1 MKIGIIY
8 ASIPGMDKQLIFIDD
23 SGDPGFKYASSNNF
37 VMAAVLFTKPKVA
50 TMLSEKIASYRKSL
64 GWKDNY
70 EFKFAK
76 IRKDIIVDLLEIIS
90 SYDFKIYAVY
100 IDKAS
105 FRETA
110 SIIDREKLY
119 NWTIKELLSMMP
131 LNNTKIEIDGRSS
144 SQNMKRTATYLRR
157 EINKDKTKRIEIK
170 FEDSVKDSLIQLA
183 DLVAGSINRSLNKKQ
198 D

>member
-1 MKIGIIY
+1 MLAFPAWI
-8 ASIPGMDKQLIFIDD
+8 
-23 SGDPGFKYASSNNF
+23 NNWF
-37 VMAAVLFTKPKVA
+37 
-50 TMLSEKIASYRKSL
+50 SEKIAAYRKSL
-64 GWKDNY
+64 SWKDNY

-76 IRKDIIVDLLEIIS
+76 IRKDIIVNLLEIIS

-131 LNNTKIEIDGRSS
+131 LNNAKIEIDGRSS
-144 SQNMKRTATYLRR
+144 GQNMKRTATYLRR
-157 EINKDKTKRIEIK
+157 EINKNKTKRIEIK
-170 FEDSVKDSLIQLA
+170 FEDSVKDNLIQLT
-183 DLVAGSINRSLNKKQ
+183 DLVAGSINRSLNKNKTDSETYIRIIRKKIVNIRRIDQ
-198 D
+198 R